1 MPNEYT
7 LNINL
12 NSGQSAASSTGN
24 GSAEDLEK
32 VRKTAEESRDKLDA
46 FLNKQEAEEAVSRQR
61 SAALEKANKEKAAL
75 TKKHKI
81 EKVAGIGAITVG
93 LSVARYASVQ
103 ASAINQNQAMANR
116 INNVT
121 TTVGVGAAGAAT
133 AGAIVKTAVSGN
145 YVLAALEAA
154 MVLANTTITLVQKSQ
169 EWDYNRDKNVSEE
182 VRSSDRL
189 GIVISQRGRMR

>member
-1 MPNEYT
+1 MNNY
-7 LNINL
+7 
-12 NSGQSAASSTGN
+12 
-24 GSAEDLEK
+24 
-32 VRKTAEESRDKLDA
+32 
-46 FLNKQEAEEAVSRQR
+46 EAKEEASKQR

-81 EKVAGIGAITVG
+81 EKVAGISAIIVG

-121 TTVGVGAAGAAT
+121 TAVGVGAAGAAT
-133 AGAIVKTAVSGN
+133 VGAIVKSAVSGN

-154 MVLANTTITLVQKSQ
+154 MVLANTTINLVQKSQ

>member
-1 MPNEYT
+1 MNNY
-7 LNINL
+7 
-12 NSGQSAASSTGN
+12 
-24 GSAEDLEK
+24 
-32 VRKTAEESRDKLDA
+32 
-46 FLNKQEAEEAVSRQR
+46 EAKEEASKQR

-81 EKVAGIGAITVG
+81 EKVAGISAITVG

-121 TTVGVGAAGAAT
+121 TAVGVGAAGAAT
-133 AGAIVKTAVSGN
+133 AGAIVKSAVSGN

-154 MVLANTTITLVQKSQ
+154 MALANTTINLVQKSQ